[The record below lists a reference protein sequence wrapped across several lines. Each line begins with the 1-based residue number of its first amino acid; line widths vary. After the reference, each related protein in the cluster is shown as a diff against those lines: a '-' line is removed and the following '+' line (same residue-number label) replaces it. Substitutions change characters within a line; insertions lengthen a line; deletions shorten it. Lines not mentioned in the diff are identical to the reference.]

1 MWIEP
6 RLLIARY
13 CLLFS
18 ELFSILLYTYYSQ
31 NYAGIIYL
39 ALDVSRDPKD
49 LYFLV
54 FQVNKL
60 YRILLAYDRSNDDV
74 LEALGISLRLLEE
87 ENDMPLCMGGYT
99 PQYLFSGGRGRP
111 RLSIDIRQEQLEY
124 LLHLGFT
131 CPQIAMLMEVS
142 LSTIRRRMSEY
153 GLCVTALYSTITDQ
167 ELDVLIA
174 QIKHTFPN
182 SGYRLMQAHLR
193 REGHRVTQI
202 RVRESM
208 CRVDPEGSSLRWAV
222 VIQRRKYSVASPL
235 SL

>member
-1 MWIEP
+1 MIS
-6 RLLIARY
+6 LGYY
-13 CLLFS
+13 CSTHHFFTTYCFNCACVDRTTPTYCKILPIILGIILNSFVHLLFS
-18 ELFSILLYTYYSQ
+18 KS
-31 NYAGIIYL
+31 GIIYL

-142 LSTIRRRMSEY
+142 LSTEGCQSMGYVSL
-153 GLCVTALYSTITDQ
+153 LC
-167 ELDVLIA
+167 
-174 QIKHTFPN
+174 
-182 SGYRLMQAHLR
+182 
-193 REGHRVTQI
+193 TQQ
-202 RVRESM
+202 
-208 CRVDPEGSSLRWAV
+208 SLT
-222 VIQRRKYSVASPL
+222 KS
-235 SL
+235 

>member
-1 MWIEP
+1 MCSDSNDLSPIVREVCLYVQ
-6 RLLIARY
+6 RLTISY
-13 CLLFS
+13 
-18 ELFSILLYTYYSQ
+18 
-31 NYAGIIYL
+31 
-39 ALDVSRDPKD
+39 DVSRDPKD
-49 LYFLV
+49 LDFLV

-60 YRILLAYDRSNDDV
+60 YRILLAYDRSNNDVLDRSNNDV

-87 ENDMPLCMGGYT
+87 ENDMPSCMGGYT
-99 PQYLFSGGRGRP
+99 PQYLYSGGRGRP
-111 RLSIDIRQEQLEY
+111 RLDIRQEQLEY

-131 CPQIAMLMEVS
+131 CPQM
-142 LSTIRRRMSEY
+142 MSEY

-167 ELDVLIA
+167 ELDVLIT

-208 CRVDPEGSSLRWAV
+208 CRVDPEGSSLRWAA
-222 VIQRRKYSVASPL
+222 VIQCRKYSVASPL
-235 SL
+235 SLWHLDGNHKLIR